1 MSRRVNS
8 VSVLAP
14 PLLLLAAV
22 TGAAGLGATADVP
35 ALQRLNDRV
44 IVSAFT
50 GVNEVVCTYC
60 LFQVVSAAY
69 QIGND
74 VVRREIRDALGPQ
87 DPKALSEALLDA
99 ADRLPTLNGTLTG
112 YYQTGAFDQ
121 CPVRTKRDQCA
132 SISAILSKRGES
144 VNFRD
149 PRTVD
154 RINTDVERAT
164 AGQIRDLFT
173 FLPSSTEL
181 VFASTLVFHDKWLSR
196 LSTVKDAFLLN
207 SERTTVKVPTLIS
220 EDHMPFLDADDGV
233 QGVSMPYE
241 HPAIR
246 LFCFKAKEETADIRF
261 LLYRKHYLDLANVT
275 KRLVQV
281 RMPKF
286 DIVSK
291 KYSYIDLMQQM
302 GMDTMFRNGLGP
314 RDSLKVD
321 QLVHKA
327 VIQTDEHGTSAAG
340 AAGIAIVP
348 TSLGPRPTLLRFD
361 RPFICSLVHEE
372 LNQPLFTA
380 YIFDP
385 RSN

>member
-1 MSRRVNS
+1 MSRT
-8 VSVLAP
+8 
-14 PLLLLAAV
+14 AA
-22 TGAAGLGATADVP
+22 ALGATADVP
-35 ALQRLNDRV
+35 ALHRLNDRV
-44 IVSAFT
+44 IASAFT

-69 QIGND
+69 QVGNP
-74 VVRREIRDALGPQ
+74 VVRKEIEDALGHG
-87 DPKALSEALLDA
+87 DPRALSEALLDA

-121 CPVRTKRDQCA
+121 CPMRTKRDQCA
-132 SISAILSKRGES
+132 SIAALLDKRGES
-144 VNFRD
+144 VDFKD
-149 PRTVD
+149 PQTTD
-154 RINTDVERAT
+154 RINAAVERAT
-164 AGQIRDLFT
+164 AGKIRDLFA
-173 FLPSSTEL
+173 FLPSSTKL
-181 VFASTLVFHDKWLSR
+181 VFASTLVFQDKWLSR
-196 LSTVKDAFLLN
+196 LTTVKDRFLLTRD
-207 SERTTVKVPTLIS
+207 RTTVKVPTLIN
-220 EDHMPFLDADDGV
+220 EDHMPFLDSDDGV

-246 LFCFKAKEETADIRF
+246 LFCFKAREESADIRF
-261 LLYRKHYLDLANVT
+261 LLYQRHYLEMSNAT

-286 DIVSK
+286 DLVSK

-302 GMDTMFRNGLGP
+302 GMETMFRNGLGP
-314 RDSLKVD
+314 QDSLKVD

-327 VIQTDEHGTSAAG
+327 VIQADEHGTSAAG

-361 RPFICSLVHEE
+361 RPFICSLVHQE